1 MYAPVPMG
9 RKRDPPIAGESENP
23 APTLT
28 LKPNVILGMNNLSS
42 SPTEAARPPLLSMY
56 IPPEI
61 RAHLDEVER
70 RAGYLWKFLDI
81 PGKQAA
87 IAKLEEQMGA
97 QNFWDSQKA
106 AQKVIAECNGHKNIV
121 GPQAAFRR
129 QIEDAKTLAELIT
142 ESPDGT
148 ADAEVEELRKLGTDL
163 LAAVAE
169 LEIASFL
176 SGLHDRSNAI
186 VTVKAGAGGTE
197 SNDWAD
203 LLYRMY
209 TRWAERRGF
218 KIEVEDVAEGE
229 GAGISQAT
237 FRLEGPNAYGYV
249 KAERGVHR
257 LVRISPFDA
266 NARRHTSFASV
277 DVVAEIDDDIDVEV
291 NEADLRVDVYR
302 SSGKGG
308 QHVNKTESAVRLTH
322 IPTGIVVACQR
333 ERSQVKNRALA
344 MKILRAR
351 IYEKTIDDKRAEM
364 EKYYGEKGDIG
375 WGNQIRSYVFQPYQ
389 MVKDLRTGVE
399 TGNIQAVMDG
409 DIDAFINGWLRAGGP
424 RTRNKD
430 IKIED

>member
-1 MYAPVPMG
+1 MYALPSPG
-9 RKRDPPIAGESENP
+9 RKCDPDRATEHSDIENADWP
-23 APTLT
+23 PYHRTSL
-28 LKPNVILGMNNLSS
+28 
-42 SPTEAARPPLLSMY
+42 AALRGPPSLFPVLSMY

-61 RAHLDEVER
+61 RANLDEIER
-70 RAGYLWKFLDI
+70 RAGYLWKFLDV

-106 AQKVIAECNGHKNIV
+106 AQKVISECNGYKNIV
-121 GPQAAFRR
+121 APQIAFRR

-148 ADAEVEELRKLGTDL
+148 ADAEVEELRKLATDL
-163 LAAVAE
+163 LAAVSD

-176 SGLHDRSNAI
+176 SGQHDRSNAI

-218 KIEVEDVAEGE
+218 KIEVEDIAEGE